1 MRPLVPFAA
10 ALLAICLLSS
20 CTKKSD
26 ARSAGQTST
35 STSEASDA
43 LGKASFSAVVD
54 GVTVS
59 GGAIDGLQ
67 QANAAH
73 IVPDANGGEPTL
85 RFWLF
90 DKTPDEKDVAHSFRI
105 EVPDKTSA
113 NPASHMYAHIL
124 LSNGTRAQYYSKEAE
139 VSITSISSSRVI
151 GTFSGKFSVPHD
163 TPNVAKIEIVIH
175 RWEVRHSACHIESL
189 PKLTQFDGD
198 G

>member
-1 MRPLVPFAA
+1 MKCGMRPLVPFAA
-10 ALLAICLLSS
+10 ALLAICWLSS

-26 ARSAGQTST
+26 ARSAGQTSA
-35 STSEASDA
+35 STSEASDS

-54 GVTVS
+54 GLTVS

-90 DKTPDEKDVAHSFRI
+90 DTKTPDEKDVAHSFRI
-105 EVPDKTSA
+105 EVPDKMGA

-139 VSITSISSSRVI
+139 VTITSISSSRVT

-163 TPNVAKIEIVIH
+163 TPNVPKTEIVI
-175 RWEVRHSACHIESL
+175 
-189 PKLTQFDGD
+189 TDGKVD
-198 G
+198 IPLATLKVYPN